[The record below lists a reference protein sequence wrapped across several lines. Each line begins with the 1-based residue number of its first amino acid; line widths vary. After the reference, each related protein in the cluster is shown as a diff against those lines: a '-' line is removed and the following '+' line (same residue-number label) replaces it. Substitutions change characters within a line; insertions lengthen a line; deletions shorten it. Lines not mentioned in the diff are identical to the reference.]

1 MFDQTV
7 FNISIAVSGF
17 LGGWWLKVLWDA
29 VRELQLADKNLTDKL
44 ATIEILVAGTYA
56 KREELDKMAN
66 AIFMK
71 LDRIEG
77 KLDKKVD
84 K

>member
-1 MFDQTV
+1 MFDQTI
-7 FNISIAVSGF
+7 FNIALAISGF
-17 LGGWWLKVLWDA
+17 LGGWVIKIIWDS
-29 VRELQLADKNLTDKL
+29 VTDLQIADRGLIEKL
-44 ATIEILVAGTYA
+44 SMMEVLVAGSYA
-56 KREELDKMAN
+56 KRDELDKMAN

-71 LDRIEG
+71 LDRIET